1 MDFCVRFG
9 VSGIVALYWPGPKA
23 FLKFCVV
30 SEVFLRVL
38 GKDVLAFFGK
48 IWEPFCVVRRWR
60 VQAAFLTLWV

>member
-30 SEVFLRVL
+30 SKDFLYVL
-38 GKDVLAFFGK
+38 GHDVLAFLGRFGSHFV
-48 IWEPFCVVRRWR
+48 WLGVGVYRRR
-60 VQAAFLTLWV
+60 F